1 MLKVKTFTKE
11 STMDSLSGKVG
22 ASRNKRKVSNFFQ
35 FFNEIYVLN
44 SDTNSFFLK
53 LLLSLVIVI
62 SIVPRDTTFGS
73 MYSEK
78 LKLGS
83 VKSEYVTMT

>member
-1 MLKVKTFTKE
+1 MVKLELQEINAK
-11 STMDSLSGKVG
+11 SVI
-22 ASRNKRKVSNFFQ
+22 FFQ

-62 SIVPRDTTFGS
+62 SIIPQDTTFGS

>member
-73 MYSEK
+73 MYSEN

>member
-1 MLKVKTFTKE
+1 
-11 STMDSLSGKVG
+11 MDSLSGKVG